1 MTVEPHATSVIAR
14 AAVPEQGRGPVA
26 WWRRRREARELDEY
40 ARYLGWQWT
49 DTVDGAH
56 LVHHTTSA
64 ARIPHTSVPQL
75 VAVEAGPPLTLVVR
89 MLPGQVVDD
98 YRAQAHRI
106 AEGMGVPMVRVT
118 PFRHGWLRV
127 ALLVRDPLTTPMPL
141 PYRPPGTPA
150 AAPVLLG
157 ADEFG
162 KPVTIS
168 FAERVH
174 LIVQGRTGSGKSRLS
189 YAVLQQ
195 LAAAPDALIAGC
207 DPSSVLLRPF
217 AGSRHARWQSLG
229 ADVDEHARL
238 LDALVAEL
246 DARLARIP
254 QRADVLPLDAVTPT
268 LFVVLEEWL
277 ALLGMAGSDRKLRER
292 LAVAARRLA
301 AEGGK
306 VGIRVIMLPQRAEAN
321 EVGGS
326 LLRGQFAYRVSLP
339 VDNVDAVRL
348 LHPAATIAEAEAHVR
363 AGIPGVALVDAPG
376 RTFGRLR
383 TPWMPDYGTYWDAI
397 ESLTAG
403 TATGEC

>member
-1 MTVEPHATSVIAR
+1 MTLEPHTTAVVAR
-14 AAVPEQGRGPVA
+14 SAVPEQGRGPVA

-56 LVHHTTSA
+56 LVHHTVTA

-98 YRAQAHRI
+98 YRAQAHRL

-118 PFRHGWLRV
+118 PFRHGWVRV

-141 PYRPPGTPA
+141 PYRPPGTSA
-150 AAPVLLG
+150 TAPVLLG

-168 FAERVH
+168 FADRVH

-229 ADVDEHARL
+229 ADVDAHART

-246 DARLARIP
+246 DGRLARIP
-254 QRADVLPLDAVTPT
+254 QRADVLPLDAGTPL

-277 ALLGMAGSDRKLRER
+277 ALLGMAGADRKLRER
-292 LAVAARRLA
+292 LAVTARRLA

-321 EVGGS
+321 EVGGG

-348 LHPAATIAEAEAHVR
+348 LHPAVSVPAAEDHVR
-363 AGIPGVALVDAPG
+363 NGRPGVALYDAPG
-376 RTFGRLR
+376 QAGRLR
-383 TPWMPDYGTYWDAI
+383 TPWMPDYSEYWDAI
-397 ESLTAG
+397 V
-403 TATGEC
+403 TATKES